1 MSETKLTRYRF
12 SAAWCNDS
20 TAELDRENTSTGDFE
35 TVVNWSEEY
44 CLATDADA
52 RIAALERDH
61 ALIKEAA
68 LGERNLRL
76 AAERDLAAAN
86 VTLGQAQS
94 DLVGLRGRLATAER
108 ERDELRQR
116 VEVLEA
122 AIASRHPLGPDIYVN
137 MGDSKTAELV
147 SLLRTPPAAPDDDE
161 LEATDTEQHFK
172 PCYCGGMMYKWD
184 PTQLYRDSTDPICWR
199 CVKCKTTSPLTAAQ
213 GAQP

>member
-1 MSETKLTRYRF
+1 MSETKLTRYD
-12 SAAWCNDS
+12 WGK
-20 TAELDRENTSTGDFE
+20 EGV
-35 TVVNWSEEY
+35 VVNPNGDY
-44 CLATDADA
+44 YDKGDADA
-52 RIAALERDH
+52 RIAALERD
-61 ALIKEAA
+61 LTQLREAA
-68 LGERNLRL
+68 LGEHNLRL
-76 AAERDLAAAN
+76 TAERDLAAAN

-108 ERDELRQR
+108 ERDELRKR
-116 VEVLEA
+116 VEVLEKAAKFANQSLSDCSQRGELNMGVELFCEIQQRLFA
-122 AIASRHPLGPDIYVN
+122 AI
-137 MGDSKTAELV
+137 T
-147 SLLRTPPAAPDDDE
+147 LRTPPAAPDDDE

>member
-1 MSETKLTRYRF
+1 MSETKLTRFQPNHLGYMVPLP
-12 SAAWCNDS
+12 SGPYVS
-20 TAELDRENTSTGDFE
+20 YS
-35 TVVNWSEEY
+35 
-44 CLATDADA
+44 DADA
-52 RIAALERDH
+52 RIAALER
-61 ALIKEAA
+61 
-68 LGERNLRL
+68 
-76 AAERDLAAAN
+76 ERDN
-86 VTLGQAQS
+86 ISVTLGQAQS
-94 DLVGLRGRLATAER
+94 DLVGLRGRLAAAER
-108 ERDELRQR
+108 ERDELRKR

-184 PTQLYRDSTDPICWR
+184 PTQVYRDSTDPICWR